1 VRLMA
6 ASVRRSLVRISFSSW
21 GTVLLV
27 AVVVGALVVS
37 GVAVTRPV
45 FWIVLGVA
53 VLPFLVLE
61 AILPIVYARRGDS
74 HREVR
79 RELSAKTMAELERRG
94 KL

>member
-1 VRLMA
+1 MP

-21 GTVLLV
+21 GTVLLA

-37 GVAVTRPV
+37 GVAVTSPV

-53 VLPFLVLE
+53 VLPLLVLE
-61 AILPIVYARRGDS
+61 AILPIVYARRGES
-74 HREVR
+74 RREVR
-79 RELSAKTMAELERRG
+79 RELSAKTLADLERRG